1 MDIKTEI
8 QAEKSDLP
16 IIKQKLKIYQITVI
30 FSLFF
35 ALIGFSYNVWRM
47 EVSEA
52 NSNIREASFEMLLEL
67 SKFQQLIYVGHYDK
81 DMTIGNPRKGWVKVL
96 LISDLSHLTTQSIE
110 IEAENLK
117 DIWTTCS
124 ETYHTDLEELKKLDS
139 SIDVI
144 RMEIKRVLKTLD

>member
-1 MDIKTEI
+1 MDIKTEM

-52 NSNIREASFEMLLEL
+52 NSNIREASFEMLLEI
-67 SKFQQLIYVGHYDK
+67 SQFQQLIYVGHHDK
-81 DMTIGNPRKGWVKVL
+81 DMNIGNPRKGWVKVL
-96 LISDLSHLTTQSIE
+96 LINDLSHLTTISIE
-110 IEAENLK
+110 EKTKELIDLWGIYSEIYHEDREAL
-117 DIWTTCS
+117 D
-124 ETYHTDLEELKKLDS
+124 ELDN
-139 SIDVI
+139 SIDLI
-144 RMEIKRVLKTLD
+144 RLEIKNVLKTLD